1 MKNKNIK
8 QLSPPATIGLI
19 GGGQLGR
26 MLVFEAKR
34 MGFNVIVLDP
44 KTNSPAGQVADD
56 QIVAGFDDIKA
67 YRELAFKS
75 DVITFEF
82 EHIDVKVLSLIESE
96 GAKVIPSSQT
106 LEVIQNKYRQKTMLS
121 QLGVRVPKFSKINS
135 FNDLEDKFEQ
145 FNQRAILKACTQGYD
160 GKGNMILKSV
170 DDLKPAYQ
178 SFENQEIIIEEWIEY
193 IMELSIV
200 VVRNEWGVYFYP
212 VSENIHQDS
221 ILIKSFVPAAI
232 PDEVTKKIQ
241 AVSQKIV
248 ESFDDYGM
256 FCIEYFLDKNFEIMV
271 NEIAPRPHN
280 SGHYTIEACS
290 TSQYE
295 QLVRVICGL
304 PTGSTSLIKPCV
316 MYNILGNIDVTGD
329 YMVQGLEKLLEIE
342 ECHFHLYGKSNS
354 NHLKKMGHITV
365 LGETREIAD
374 RNAKEAFHSIR
385 IVQNTKM

>member
-160 GKGNMILKSV
+160 GKDRKSV
-170 DDLKPAYQ
+170 
-178 SFENQEIIIEEWIEY
+178 
-193 IMELSIV
+193 V
-200 VVRNEWGVYFYP
+200 
-212 VSENIHQDS
+212 
-221 ILIKSFVPAAI
+221 
-232 PDEVTKKIQ
+232 
-241 AVSQKIV
+241 
-248 ESFDDYGM
+248 
-256 FCIEYFLDKNFEIMV
+256 
-271 NEIAPRPHN
+271 
-280 SGHYTIEACS
+280 
-290 TSQYE
+290 
-295 QLVRVICGL
+295 
-304 PTGSTSLIKPCV
+304 
-316 MYNILGNIDVTGD
+316 
-329 YMVQGLEKLLEIE
+329 
-342 ECHFHLYGKSNS
+342 
-354 NHLKKMGHITV
+354 
-365 LGETREIAD
+365 
-374 RNAKEAFHSIR
+374 
-385 IVQNTKM
+385 